1 MKNKTGIPVRGADF
15 FERDNLIN
23 AAWDYLERGL
33 HILIA
38 APRRVGK
45 TSLMFYLMDHPK
57 EKYSFIYLITESVNN
72 ENEFFRRF
80 INKLIKSDY
89 IKRSRKVWTYLETKL
104 PAIKK
109 LGKDG
114 IEFGTKEIH
123 NYRELAVKIL
133 RSVNAR
139 MGKLVIMVDEF
150 PETLE
155 NIIRDEGD
163 SAGIHFLQS
172 NRELRQDAD
181 INKNVQFIY
190 TGSIGLE
197 SIVSRLNAVQT
208 INDLSRLKVT
218 PLDQKEAV
226 QFIKLL
232 LEDCS
237 FSMSDVL
244 IEHIL
249 SEVEWLIPFY
259 IQLIV
264 EELSNISRDENLTMV
279 TQIVLDS
286 AFTSLL
292 DKRNA
297 FEHWHTR
304 LRASLK
310 TDEYNFAK
318 DLLNIISENGS
329 IHINEILDIAVKYHL
344 ESIYKEMVNS
354 LVYDGY
360 INNQENDDYY
370 RYNSPLLKMWW
381 RQNVAR

>member
-1 MKNKTGIPVRGADF
+1 MKNKTGIPVRGEDF
-15 FERDNLIN
+15 FERADLIN

-57 EKYSFIYLITESVNN
+57 EKHTFIYLIMESVNN

-80 INKLIKSDY
+80 INKLVKSDY
-89 IKRSRKVWTYLETKL
+89 IKKSRKVWTYLETKL
-104 PAIKK
+104 PNIKK
-109 LGKDG
+109 VGKDG
-114 IEFGTKEIH
+114 VEFGTKEIH
-123 NYRELAVKIL
+123 NYHELAMKIL
-133 RSVNAR
+133 KSVNANV
-139 MGKLVIMVDEF
+139 GKLVIMIDEF
-150 PETLE
+150 PETIE

-163 SAGIHFLQS
+163 NKAVHFLQS
-172 NRELRQDAD
+172 NRELHQDED
-181 INKNVQFIY
+181 INMNVQFIY
-190 TGSIGLE
+190 TGSMGLE

-218 PLDQKEAV
+218 PLIRQEAV
-226 QFIKLL
+226 RFIKCLL
-232 LEDCS
+232 ADCQ
-237 FSMSDVL
+237 FSMTNAL
-244 IEHIL
+244 IAYTL
-249 SEVEWLIPFY
+249 AKVEWLIPFY
-259 IQLIV
+259 IQLII
-264 EELSNISRDENLTMV
+264 EELNNIYREENISEITKKLIDN
-279 TQIVLDS
+279 
-286 AFTSLL
+286 AFNSLL

-310 TDEYNFAK
+310 TDEYNFTK
-318 DLLNIISENGS
+318 EVLNIISENGK
-329 IHINEILDIAVKYHL
+329 IHINEILDIAVKNHL
-344 ESIYKEMVNS
+344 ESTYKEMLNS

-360 INNQENDDYY
+360 INNQEHDDVY